1 MAKFKFPLD
10 AVKRVRKVNED
21 LAQRDF
27 GEAMSRLNKELEVLS
42 SMEKQK
48 SDAREARHGFEVQ
61 GGSKVPHM
69 TQVHEFLVGQDV
81 RIERQK
87 KKIQYI
93 ETQVEELREILRQ
106 KALEHKMIVS
116 LEDKRREEF
125 KKSESQRQ
133 QKIADDMTSM
143 RFAKNRGDDEDGL

>member
-10 AVKRVRKVNED
+10 GVKRVRKVFED

-27 GEAMSRLNKELEVLS
+27 NEAMAVLNKEIDALAI
-42 SMEKQK
+42 MEKQK
-48 SDAREARHGFEVQ
+48 EIARETRHGYEVQ

-69 TQVHEFLVGQDV
+69 TQVHDFLVGQDV

-87 KKIQYI
+87 KKIQMI

-106 KALEHKMIVS
+106 KALEHKMIKS

-133 QKIADDMTSM
+133 QKIADEQTTM
-143 RFAKNRGDDEDGL
+143 RFGRNRGDDEDGL